1 MNKQDF
7 ISEQVSAKVKEGKEE
22 VLREVLN
29 FEQESQKAHM
39 EHGFGYN
46 AKMIAFLYKYAK
58 EHGLT
63 ITRDNE

>member
-46 AKMIAFLYKYAK
+46 AKMIAFLYK
-58 EHGLT
+58 
-63 ITRDNE
+63 